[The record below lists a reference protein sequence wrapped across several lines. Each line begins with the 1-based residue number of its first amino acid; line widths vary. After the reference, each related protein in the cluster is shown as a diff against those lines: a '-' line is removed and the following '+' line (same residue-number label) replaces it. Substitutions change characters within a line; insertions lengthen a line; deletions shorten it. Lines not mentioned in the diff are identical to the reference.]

1 MYIILLAVQTLTR
14 IKEKDM
20 GMNRHDAYY
29 EPEDA
34 DDMDAALCGR
44 IAELLNTAEY
54 DPTDVSHMAEAIA
67 EASEADQEIIRDFIA
82 NGEWHKLGMKLYYMS
97 HEYMEK
103 FAESHAIDNYNQGL
117 LHD

>member
-1 MYIILLAVQTLTR
+1 
-14 IKEKDM
+14 M

-29 EPEDA
+29 EPEEP
-34 DDMDAALCGR
+34 DDMDAAICGR
-44 IAELLNTAEY
+44 ITELLNTTEY
-54 DPTDVSHMAEAIA
+54 DPTDVSHMGEAIA
-67 EASEADQEIIRDFIA
+67 EASAEDQITIRDFVA

-103 FAESHAIDNYNQGL
+103 YAESCAIDQYNKGL